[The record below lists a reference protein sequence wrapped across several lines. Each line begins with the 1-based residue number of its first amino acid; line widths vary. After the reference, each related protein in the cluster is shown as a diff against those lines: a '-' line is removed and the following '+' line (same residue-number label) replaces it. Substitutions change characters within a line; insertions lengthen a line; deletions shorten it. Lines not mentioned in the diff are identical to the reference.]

1 MNKRKL
7 RMAVRIF
14 NCLFKDRLRLLWGE
28 ERCSLARGPQHIFDS
43 VVYGSPKR
51 DARVFHILYEK
62 IREEGVKR
70 SGVWYGPAFDAA
82 VEKALAEVC

>member
-14 NCLFKDRLRLLWGE
+14 NCLFKDRLRLFWCA
-28 ERCSLARGPQHIFDS
+28 ERCSLARGPEHIFDS
-43 VVYGSPKR
+43 VMYGSPKR

-62 IREEGVKR
+62 IRAEGVKR
-70 SGVWYGPAFDAA
+70 SGEWYGTAFDAA
-82 VEKALAEVC
+82 VEKAMEAC